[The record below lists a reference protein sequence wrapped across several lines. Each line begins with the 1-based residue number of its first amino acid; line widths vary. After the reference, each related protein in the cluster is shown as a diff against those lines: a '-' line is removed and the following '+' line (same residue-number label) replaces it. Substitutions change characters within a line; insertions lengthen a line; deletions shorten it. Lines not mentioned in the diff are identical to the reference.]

1 MKKLNNK
8 QLLNQMITKSDA
20 GVLKQA
26 FIMEAIA
33 HYSKAV
39 LADTSDWGV
48 SFISKDAWQLCAKE
62 CLQSLDESLPPRRLK
77 AQ

>member
-1 MKKLNNK
+1 MKNKNKTNK
-8 QLLNQMITKSDA
+8 QLLNEMFMHSQA

-33 HYSKAV
+33 HYAQAV
-39 LADTSDWGV
+39 LTDKSDWGN

-62 CLQSLDESLPPRRLK
+62 CLDTLK
-77 AQ
+77 EHR